1 MLDEHMTPP
10 VLKGK
15 NLEELHKERMASKP
29 DPWTLAW
36 IKKQIDEVVKGYL
49 GACHAIN
56 TAVMNTRDNRE
67 KLEAFEKRM
76 KVLED
81 EHQMTMEKIGGMVVD
96 AEMLLQRF
104 NESEEEKAVL
114 KKRMDGMADWA
125 KKIESKNPKS

>member
-1 MLDEHMTPP
+1 MLDEHTTPP

-15 NLEELHKERMASKP
+15 NLEELYKERMASRP
-29 DPWTLAW
+29 DAWTLAW
-36 IKKQIDEVVKGYL
+36 IKKQFDEVIKGYL

-56 TAVMNTRDNRE
+56 TAVMNTRENRE
-67 KLEAFEKRM
+67 QIEKAEKRIEG
-76 KVLED
+76 LET
-81 EHQMTMEKIGGMVVD
+81 EVQLLMAKIGGMAID

-125 KKIESKNPKS
+125 KKIESKNPKT